1 MAQAGQVTSE
11 SQARVAP
18 SRRCSWAVAPCSLPE
33 AQAGLSTWGGLVLPT
48 LHDSGGRGACGKADL
63 RLAALMG
70 LRKVLCW
77 GLGGQGSG
85 LISSGCS
92 GNPLPR

>member
-1 MAQAGQVTSE
+1 M
-11 SQARVAP
+11 
-18 SRRCSWAVAPCSLPE
+18 
-33 AQAGLSTWGGLVLPT
+33 LVLPT
-48 LHDSGGRGACGKADL
+48 LHDSQGEGACGKADP

-70 LRKVLCW
+70 LMKVLCW

-92 GNPLPR
+92 ENPLPR